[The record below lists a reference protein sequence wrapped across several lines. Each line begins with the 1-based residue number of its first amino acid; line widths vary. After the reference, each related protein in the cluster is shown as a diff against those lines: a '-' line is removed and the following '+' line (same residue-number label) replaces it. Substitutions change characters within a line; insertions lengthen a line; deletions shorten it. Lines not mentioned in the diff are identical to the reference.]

1 MRTLFLH
8 IIILA
13 SPFLIHSQV
22 RLNDLEAQRRSAQ
35 NFLYYQQYKVD
46 FFQDST
52 NALFNVWESIICLKA
67 LSTDMTSAQY
77 KTNGSLNKVYSWLK
91 ENSNSNGLICHNDK
105 CKSSYCLETSAMFL
119 ELQSKFEPEI
129 SQIKQLELIDS
140 LQKKNGSWDVVNP
153 DVQFDLD
160 YPSVTAFLLNLNF
173 NLNREFEGKEK
184 AYDFLIHNLNST
196 DFWGSSWEY
205 YGSPSYAIWQALPA
219 LSHEKAYQK
228 TVDSL
233 AQEICKLQLEN
244 GSWDFQ
250 KNRSIHCISVELET
264 AFILNALIRLNKKDL
279 LPTIEKGIAF
289 LQKQQNSQ
297 GAWNGGYFPI
307 PNQRY
312 KKAEYLVC
320 TAIIYETFTLYLKLV
335 ENE

>member
-1 MRTLFLH
+1 MKTFLLFIYSIFFTLS
-8 IIILA
+8 IPA
-13 SPFLIHSQV
+13 QV
-22 RLNDLEAQRRSAQ
+22 KLNDLKAQTKHTED
-35 NFLYYQQYKVD
+35 FLYSQQNNSGY
-46 FFQDST
+46 FQDSS
-52 NALFNVWESIICLKA
+52 NGLFNVWETIICVKA
-67 LSTDMTSAQY
+67 LSTRMKKNEFTTD
-77 KTNGSLNKVYSWLK
+77 GSLLQAYKWLK
-91 ENSNSNGLICHNDK
+91 SNQNSTGLICHNDK
-105 CKSSYCLETSAMFL
+105 CKSSFCLETSALFL
-119 ELQSKFEPEI
+119 EVQSKFEPEI
-129 SQIKQLELIDS
+129 SQKKQLELIDS
-140 LQKKNGSWDVVNP
+140 LQKKNGSWAVVNP

-173 NLNREFEGKEK
+173 NLDREFEGKEK
-184 AYDFLIHNLNST
+184 AYDFLIQNLHPT

-228 TVDSL
+228 IVDSL
-233 AQEICKLQLEN
+233 AQEICTLQLEN

-279 LPTIEKGIAF
+279 LPTIEKGIVY

-297 GAWNGGYFPI
+297 RAWNGGYFPI
-307 PNQRY
+307 SNQRY
-312 KKAEYLVC
+312 KKEEYLVC
-320 TAIIYETFTLYLKLV
+320 TALVYELFTLYLKQI

>member
-1 MRTLFLH
+1 MKTLFLH
-8 IIILA
+8 IIFLA

-22 RLNDLEAQRRSAQ
+22 RLNDLKIQLQKAEK
-35 NFLYYQQYKVD
+35 FLYEQQNKEG

-52 NALFNVWESIICLKA
+52 NALFNVWESIICMKA
-67 LSTDMTSAQY
+67 LSIDMTSSQF
-77 KTNGSLNKVYSWLK
+77 KTNGSLNKVFSWLK
-91 ENSNSNGLICHNDK
+91 ANSNSNGLICHNDK
-105 CKSSYCLETSAMFL
+105 CKSSFCLETSALFL

-129 SQIKQLELIDS
+129 SQKRQFELIDS
-140 LQKKNGSWDVVNP
+140 LQKNNGSWDVVNP

-184 AYDFLIHNLNST
+184 AYDFLIHNLNPT

-219 LSHEKAYQK
+219 LSHEKSYQK

-233 AQEICKLQLEN
+233 AQKISALQLEN

-279 LPTIEKGIAF
+279 LPIIEKGISY

-320 TAIIYETFTLYLKLV
+320 TALVYETFSLYLKLV
-335 ENE
+335 END

>member
-1 MRTLFLH
+1 MKTVFLYILFLGF
-8 IIILA
+8 
-13 SPFLIHSQV
+13 SFFSHSQV
-22 RLNDLEAQRRSAQ
+22 RLNDLEAQRRRAQ

-52 NALFNVWESIICLKA
+52 NALFNVWESIICVKA
-67 LSTDMTSAQY
+67 LSTDMTNSQY

-91 ENSNSNGLICHNDK
+91 SNSNSNGLICHNDK
-105 CKSSYCLETSAMFL
+105 CKSSYCLETSALFL

-129 SQIKQLELIDS
+129 SHKRQFELIDS

-173 NLNREFEGKEK
+173 NLNRDFEGREN
-184 AYDFLIHNLNST
+184 AYDFLIQSLNPT

-219 LSHEKAYQK
+219 LSHEKSYQK
-228 TVDSL
+228 QVDSL
-233 AQEICKLQLEN
+233 AQKISALQLEN

-250 KNRSIHCISVELET
+250 KNRSNHCISVELET

-279 LPTIEKGIAF
+279 LPTIEKGIVF

-297 GAWNGGYFPI
+297 GSWNGGYFPI

-312 KKAEYLVC
+312 KKEEYLVC
-320 TAIIYETFTLYLKLV
+320 TAIIYESFTLYLKLV

>member
-67 LSTDMTSAQY
+67 LSTDMTSTQY

-91 ENSNSNGLICHNDK
+91 ENSNFNGLICHNDK
-105 CKSSYCLETSAMFL
+105 CKSSYCLETSALFL

-140 LQKKNGSWDVVNP
+140 LQKNNGSWDVVNP

-160 YPSVTAFLLNLNF
+160 YPSVTAFLLNCNN

-184 AYDFLIHNLNST
+184 AYDFLIKNLNPI

>member
-1 MRTLFLH
+1 
-8 IIILA
+8 
-13 SPFLIHSQV
+13 V
-22 RLNDLEAQRRSAQ
+22 
-35 NFLYYQQYKVD
+35 
-46 FFQDST
+46 
-52 NALFNVWESIICLKA
+52 KA
-67 LSTDMTSAQY
+67 LSTDMTSSQY

-91 ENSNSNGLICHNDK
+91 ANSNSNSLICHNDK
-105 CKSSYCLETSAMFL
+105 CKSSYCLETSALFL

-129 SQIKQLELIDS
+129 SQKKQLELIDS
-140 LQKKNGSWDVVNP
+140 LQKNNGSWDVVNP
-153 DVQFDLD
+153 DVQIDLD

-173 NLNREFEGKEK
+173 NLKREFEGEEK
-184 AYDFLIHNLNST
+184 AYDFLTQNLNST

-219 LSHEKAYQK
+219 LSHEKSYQK

-264 AFILNALIRLNKKDL
+264 AFILNALIRLNKKEI
-279 LPTIEKGIAF
+279 LPSIEKGIAF

-320 TAIIYETFTLYLKLV
+320 TAIIYENFTLYLKLV